1 MFALKKS
8 IKNRKMLRLNR
19 LVSGKVEVNSTF
31 DVMSED
37 RLQLGGLVRWSGPD
51 EISSGCRVH

>member
-1 MFALKKS
+1 MKKS
-8 IKNRKMLRLNR
+8 NKNRKMLRLNR